1 MNDKRLTI
9 DNIPQHIAFI
19 MDGNRR
25 WAKREGLDKFEGHKK
40 GINNIETVVRAASD
54 LGVKH
59 VTVWALSTE
68 NIKERSKLE
77 ILGLFNLLRESYRN
91 QFQRMI
97 QEGVQI
103 KIIGEETGLP
113 SDIKKIIN
121 KLQQT
126 LVKNPKI
133 ILNVAFNY
141 GGKKELIHA
150 IKMMIDEGLSSK
162 SVNEKQIE
170 RHLYTYPQPDPEL
183 VIRTGGKIR
192 MSNYLMWQ
200 SAYSEWYF
208 TDKFWPEFDGK
219 ELEKAIVWYQNQKRN
234 FGK

>member
-1 MNDKRLTI
+1 MKLDPN
-9 DNIPQHIAFI
+9 NIPTHIAFI

-25 WAKREGLDKFEGHKK
+25 WAKKMNLDKFEGHKK
-40 GINNIETVVRAASD
+40 GINNIETIVRAASD

-77 ILGLFNLLRESYRN
+77 LLGLFNLLRESFRT

-97 QEGVQI
+97 KEGVQI
-103 KIIGEETGLP
+103 KIIGEQTGLP
-113 SDIKKIIN
+113 SDIKKIVN
-121 KLQQT
+121 KLQHT

-133 ILNVAFNY
+133 TLNVAFNY
-141 GGKKELIHA
+141 GGKKELVHA
-150 IKMMIDEGLSSK
+150 IKMMIEK
-162 SVNEKQIE
+162 RVKAKEVNEKQIE
-170 RHLYTYPQPDPEL
+170 KHLYTYPQPDPEL

-192 MSNYLMWQ
+192 TSNFLMWQ

-208 TDKFWPEFDGK
+208 TDKLWPDFDEK
-219 ELEKAIVWYQNQKRN
+219 ELKKAVLWYQDQQRN